1 MAQLPNGIL
10 LLGVVSVREFWH
22 DVAADLGRAANAA
35 EGRGVEDFLGI
46 VQKQMFWGFS

>member
-1 MAQLPNGIL
+1 MARLPNGIL

-22 DVAADLGRAANAA
+22 DVAADLANAV